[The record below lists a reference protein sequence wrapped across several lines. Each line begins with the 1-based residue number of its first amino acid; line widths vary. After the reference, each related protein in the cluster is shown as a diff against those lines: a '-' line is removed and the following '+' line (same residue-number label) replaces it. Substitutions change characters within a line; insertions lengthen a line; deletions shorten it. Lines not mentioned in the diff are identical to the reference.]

1 MEPRGGLYKMVT
13 GTLPFVGKDLW
24 ELWQQVLS
32 RKYHVPFFISSELEK
47 LLKKLML
54 FNPKK
59 RGSLKE
65 IMQDSLLNVGQ
76 EELRPYDEL
85 P

>member
-1 MEPRGGLYKMVT
+1 MEPRGVLYKMVT

-32 RKYHVPFFISSELEK
+32 RKHHVPFFISFELEK
-47 LLKKLML
+47 LLKKLRP
-54 FNPKK
+54 FSPKK

-65 IMQDSLLNVGQ
+65 IMQDSLLNMGQ
-76 EELRPYDEL
+76 KELRPYKL